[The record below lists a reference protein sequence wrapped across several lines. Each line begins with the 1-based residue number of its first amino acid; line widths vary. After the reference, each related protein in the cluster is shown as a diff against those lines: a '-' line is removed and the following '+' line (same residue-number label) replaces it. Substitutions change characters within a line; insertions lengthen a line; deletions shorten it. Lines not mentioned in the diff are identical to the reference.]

1 LSQDSPIMSPSP
13 FIVEWLRRLA
23 VERSGGRALDV
34 AMGRGR
40 HSLAIARAGFRTF
53 GVDRDFDSVR
63 SAVTEAREQGIAI
76 AAWCTDLVSFPLPQ
90 GRFDVIVV
98 ARYLQRDLFPSLVSA
113 LTPTGVLLY
122 ETFTT
127 AQLKLGT
134 RPTSAAHLLA
144 PGELKE
150 SLAALDVLF
159 YEEVSGP
166 EAVARFAGRRAASRS

>member
-1 LSQDSPIMSPSP
+1 MSPSP
-13 FIVEWLRRLA
+13 FVVEWLGRVA
-23 VERSGGRALDV
+23 AGRSGARALDV

-53 GVDRDFDSVR
+53 GIDRNLDALR
-63 SAVTEAREQGIAI
+63 SAMTEARTQGIEI
-76 AAWCTDLVSFPLPQ
+76 GAWCADLESFPLPQ
-90 GRFDVIVV
+90 SRFDLIVV
-98 ARYLQRDLFPSLVSA
+98 ARYLQRGLFPSLVNA
-113 LTPTGVLLY
+113 LTPEGVLLY

-134 RPTSAAHLLA
+134 GPASPAHLLA
-144 PGELKE
+144 PGELKQ